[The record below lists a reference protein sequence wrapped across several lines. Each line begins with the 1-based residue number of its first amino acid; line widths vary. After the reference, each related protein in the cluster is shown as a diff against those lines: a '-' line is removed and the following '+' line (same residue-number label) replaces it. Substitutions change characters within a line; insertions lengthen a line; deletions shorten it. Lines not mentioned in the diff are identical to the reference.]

1 MGSLKA
7 IFSKRFGMQFQ
18 PIVDMKSLQL
28 TRYEALMRPLG
39 FSEDTE
45 ALINRME
52 KSGEISE
59 FDLWVLDTVINTL
72 SEIPDGPEVAVNLSA
87 KSLCDPLF
95 HEEALWIL
103 SRKPKDVKIEFEIT
117 ESEPIR
123 DMRLAR
129 TFVDLVKSH
138 GCKVGQ
144 DDFGTG
150 HAKFSVVQDLNLD
163 YLKLSAKLTTEI
175 QTSASAQRLI
185 KSAVGACHARGMKV
199 VAEHIDN
206 PMQYAWLRD
215 VGIDHGQGWLF
226 SKAGKELRRE
236 MCYKETLLAAVKKD
250 REGATPT
257 PNVVSFGAFKQP

>member
-7 IFSKRFGMQFQ
+7 IFSKRFSMQFQ
-18 PIVDMKSLQL
+18 PIVDMKTLQL

-39 FSEDTE
+39 FTEDTQ
-45 ALINRME
+45 ALVNRME

-59 FDLWVLDTVINTL
+59 FDQWVLETVINTL
-72 SEIPDGPEVAVNLSA
+72 SQITDGPEVAVNVSA

-95 HEEALWIL
+95 HEETNWIL
-103 SRKPKDVKIEFEIT
+103 SRKPDDVKIEFEIT

-129 TFVDLVKSH
+129 AFVDLVKSH
-138 GCKVGQ
+138 GCRVGQ

-150 HAKFSVVQDLNLD
+150 HAKFSVVQALNLD
-163 YLKLSAKLTTEI
+163 YLKLSAQLTTAI

-185 KSAVGACHARGMKV
+185 KTAVNACHARGMKV

-215 VGIDHGQGWLF
+215 VGADHGQGWLF
-226 SKAGKELRRE
+226 SKAGKELRKE
-236 MCYKETLLAAVKKD
+236 VCYKDTLMTAVENE
-250 REGATPT
+250 RSGATPSAKI
-257 PNVVSFGAFKQP
+257 VSLGGLNLN

>member
-18 PIVDMKSLQL
+18 PIVDMKTLQL
-28 TRYEALMRPLG
+28 TRYEALMRPLSFTG
-39 FSEDTE
+39 DTE
-45 ALINRME
+45 ALVNRME

-72 SEIPDGPEVAVNLSA
+72 KQIPDGPEVAVNLSA

-95 HEEALWIL
+95 HEEASWLL

-129 TFVDLVKSH
+129 AFVDLVKSH

-150 HAKFSVVQDLNLD
+150 YAKFSVVQDLNLD
-163 YLKLSAKLTTEI
+163 YLKLSAKLTTAI
-175 QTSASAQRLI
+175 QTSVSAQRLI
-185 KSAVGACHARGMKV
+185 TTAVNACHARGMKV

-215 VGIDHGQGWLF
+215 AGIDHGQGWLF

-236 MCYKETLLAAVKKD
+236 MCYKETLRAAVEKD
-250 REGATPT
+250 REGAAPSAKVITFG
-257 PNVVSFGAFKQP
+257 SFNPP